1 MRVTP
6 LLLYCEYLGVPTG
19 KLTRYKEYFIY
30 GSNDHGHESCLFD
43 FCDGNDCRDR
53 GTRDVQKQ

>member
-1 MRVTP
+1 MEKN
-6 LLLYCEYLGVPTG
+6 LQD
-19 KLTRYKEYFIY
+19 TRSIFIY

-43 FCDGNDCRDR
+43 FCNGNDCRDG